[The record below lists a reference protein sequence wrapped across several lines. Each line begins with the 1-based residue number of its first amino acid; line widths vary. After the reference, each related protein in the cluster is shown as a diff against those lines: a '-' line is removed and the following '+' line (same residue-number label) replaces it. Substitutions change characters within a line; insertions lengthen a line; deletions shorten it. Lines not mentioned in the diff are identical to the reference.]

1 MRNVFWFSNINS
13 IGGVETFFYYLA
25 KKYGEDHDIT
35 VYYSSADPDQLK
47 RLRKYAR
54 VRRYTGGRIKC
65 EKAFFNYNLDIIDHV
80 DAEEYIA
87 IIHYDAL
94 AMHMRP
100 NTHPKITK
108 YVGVSELVCESF
120 RQTTGLEI
128 ECCYNP
134 IALEKP
140 RKYLRLVSATRLTA
154 EKGKDRMR
162 MLADMLDNEG
172 VAFEWIVY
180 TNDTQRIDNPHIFY
194 RKPVLGVE
202 DAVANADY
210 LVQLSDGEG
219 YCFSVVEALML
230 GTPVIVTD
238 CPVYKELGIE
248 NGKNAFVLPF
258 DMTNVPIKAIVKGLP
273 KPKFSPPKDGWD
285 KLLAKGE
292 REIET
297 DKVEVQVV
305 QQYYDLVFNKMM
317 VKGEEFDTDYE
328 RATYLYGL
336 GLVEL

>member
-65 EKAFFNYNLDIIDHV
+65 EKAFFNYNMDIIDNV

-120 RQTTGLEI
+120 RQVTGLEI

-134 IALEKP
+134 IVLEKP

-162 MLADMLDNEG
+162 MFADMLDNEG
-172 VAFEWIVY
+172 IAFEWIVY
-180 TNDTQRIDNPHIFY
+180 TNDTQCIDNPHIFY
-194 RKPVLGVE
+194 RKPVLGIE

-258 DMTNVPIKAIVKGLP
+258 DMSKVNVKAIVKGLP
-273 KPKFSPPKDGWD
+273 KPKFSPPKDDWD

>member
-1 MRNVFWFSNINS
+1 M
-13 IGGVETFFYYLA
+13 
-25 KKYGEDHDIT
+25 
-35 VYYSSADPDQLK
+35 YYSSADPEQLK
-47 RLRKYAR
+47 RLRQYAR

-65 EKAFFNYNLDIIDHV
+65 EKAFFNYNLDIIDNV
-80 DAEEYIA
+80 EADEYIA

-180 TNDTQRIDNPHIFY
+180 TNDTQCIDNPHIFY
-194 RKPVLGVE
+194 RKPVLGIE

-238 CPVYKELGIE
+238 CPVYKELGLQD
-248 NGKNAFVLPF
+248 GKNAFVLPF
-258 DMTNVPIKAIVKGLP
+258 DLSKVPIKAIAKGLP
-273 KPKFSPPKDGWD
+273 KPKFIPPQDSWG

-292 REIET
+292 REQET
-297 DKVEVQVV
+297 DKVSVQVR
-305 QQYYDLVFNKMM
+305 QQYYDLVFNKMLF
-317 VKGEEFDTDYE
+317 VGEEFETDYE